1 MEKWTPDINRKMK
14 RLLLKIK
21 SFKGDE
27 DENLIV
33 TNENIYEDVD
43 KVGDVETKLSP
54 DFRLYGTYLQRYCK
68 ESGNLSLSNEKIRD

>member
-1 MEKWTPDINRKMK
+1 MDKWTPDINRKMK

-54 DFRLYGTYLQRYCK
+54 DFRLYGTYLKRYCK
-68 ESGNLSLSNEKIRD
+68 ESGKLSLSNRNIRH